1 MDLIITKNPDGKTLT
16 IALEG
21 TLDTVTSPQLEAE
34 LDQIPSGTENLV
46 FDFEKLT
53 YISSAGLR
61 AMIGAEKKMSAKNGA
76 MKIIN
81 VSEILKEIF
90 DVTGLSGA
98 LGIE

>member
-1 MDLIITKNPDGKTLT
+1 MDLIITKKNDEKNLT

-21 TLDTVTSPQLEAE
+21 TLDTMTSPQLEAE
-34 LDQIPSGTENLV
+34 LEQIPSGTENLV

-61 AMIGAEKKMSAKNGA
+61 AMIGAEKKISAKNGS

>member
-21 TLDTVTSPQLEAE
+21 TLDTMTSPQ

>member
-1 MDLIITKNPDGKTLT
+1 MDLIITKNPDGKNLT

-21 TLDTVTSPQLEAE
+21 TLDTMTSPQLEAE
-34 LDQIPSGTENLV
+34 LEQIPSGTENLV

>member
-1 MDLIITKNPDGKTLT
+1 MDLIITKKNDEKNLT

-21 TLDTVTSPQLEAE
+21 TLDTMTSPQLEAE
-34 LDQIPSGTENLV
+34 LEQIPSGTENLV
-46 FDFEKLT
+46 FDFEKLA

-61 AMIGAEKKMSAKNGA
+61 AMIGAEKKISAKNGA

>member
-1 MDLIITKNPDGKTLT
+1 MDLIITKKNDEKNLT

-21 TLDTVTSPQLEAE
+21 TLDTMTSPQLEAE
-34 LDQIPSGTENLV
+34 LEQIPSGTENLV

-61 AMIGAEKKMSAKNGA
+61 AMIGAEKKISAKNGS

-81 VSEILKEIF
+81 VSEILKEN
-90 DVTGLSGA
+90 L
-98 LGIE
+98 